1 MTLNVRQFLQALSQ
15 GLGWTYFLLWSVS
28 FYPQLIHNQRR
39 GATSGFSLDFA
50 LLNVLGLSAY
60 TVFNGGLLFSPV
72 IRAQYAQRH
81 PQSPEPPVHL
91 NDFFYALHGTIICL
105 LIYSQFQ
112 WPVLWKF
119 ELQKKAQQ
127 KPSRLTVVLL
137 SGCFG
142 LVAVEVMGLLYFP
155 QLHPQQWLDVLYRI
169 GNIKVFLTAIKYTPQ
184 AWMNYCHQS
193 TKGFCMIAVL
203 MDLTGGML
211 SLIQLIIDISLQ
223 ADWSGAQGNATKLV
237 LGNLTIFFDIIFMVQ
252 HYCLYSRKSRS
263 VMLQPSEHDPLLRT
277 ENDN

>member
-39 GATSGFSLDFA
+39 RATSGFSLDFA

-119 ELQKKAQQ
+119 ESQNQTQ
-127 KPSRLTVVLL
+127 RKPSILTVVLL

-142 LVAVEVMGLLYFP
+142 LVAVEVTGLLYFP
-155 QLHPQQWLDVLYRI
+155 QLHSQQWLDVVSFIILGRRKNVGLVSDI
-169 GNIKVFLTAIKYTPQ
+169 LFITSYT
-184 AWMNYCHQS
+184 
-193 TKGFCMIAVL
+193 
-203 MDLTGGML
+203 
-211 SLIQLIIDISLQ
+211 QLETSKCSSPRLNTPRRH
-223 ADWSGAQGNATKLV
+223 G
-237 LGNLTIFFDIIFMVQ
+237 
-252 HYCLYSRKSRS
+252 
-263 VMLQPSEHDPLLRT
+263 
-277 ENDN
+277 